1 MQYSSNL
8 GEGKQG
14 KRSKSLRHHQFV
26 WRVSCDIVG
35 LLIVLL
41 ALCGS
46 SMTAPAPQGACT
58 VEQPQV
64 ELVV

>member
-1 MQYSSNL
+1 
-8 GEGKQG
+8 
-14 KRSKSLRHHQFV
+14 
-26 WRVSCDIVG
+26 VG
-35 LLIVLL
+35 ILIVLL